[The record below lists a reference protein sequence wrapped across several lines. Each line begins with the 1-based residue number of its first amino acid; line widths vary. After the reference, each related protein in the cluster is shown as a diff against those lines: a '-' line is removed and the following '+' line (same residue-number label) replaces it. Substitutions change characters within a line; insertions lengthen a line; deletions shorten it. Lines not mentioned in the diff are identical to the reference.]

1 MKLLGSN
8 SWVLQIDIENFFFKI
23 GYHLGEKLDS
33 IITRKEI
40 YCVELFHH
48 LNNIWDGETVHKSS
62 AMWQSSEV

>member
-33 IITRKEI
+33 IITRKRNLCRI
-40 YCVELFHH
+40 VSPPQQHMR
-48 LNNIWDGETVHKSS
+48 W
-62 AMWQSSEV
+62 

>member
-48 LNNIWDGETVHKSS
+48 LNNI
-62 AMWQSSEV
+62 